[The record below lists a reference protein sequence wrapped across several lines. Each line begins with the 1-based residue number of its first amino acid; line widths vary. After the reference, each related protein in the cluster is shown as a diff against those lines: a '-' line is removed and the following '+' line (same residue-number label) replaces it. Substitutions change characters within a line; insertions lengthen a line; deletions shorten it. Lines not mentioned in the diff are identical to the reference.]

1 MCGKTM
7 CRGCLVPFRPDK
19 DETIQAYFDRCRG
32 NKSLEEHYE
41 GGQELAIRLT
51 WSRHTPINL
60 LFYLSSSIG
69 TTFRPPEK
77 IEFGSMHPEC
87 KYEEEKG
94 ADRNY
99 KQAFSSLDD
108 LLKNKY
114 NSYVHCSDCKKLS
127 RKRNRFER
135 FPRLLIIQLA
145 RENGEYSFADNMM
158 INWKKETF
166 VQVNNLIN
174 EEYILDLT

>member
-1 MCGKTM
+1 
-7 CRGCLVPFRPDK
+7 
-19 DETIQAYFDRCRG
+19 
-32 NKSLEEHYE
+32 
-41 GGQELAIRLT
+41 
-51 WSRHTPINL
+51 
-60 LFYLSSSIG
+60 
-69 TTFRPPEK
+69 
-77 IEFGSMHPEC
+77 MHPEC

-166 VQVNNLIN
+166 V
-174 EEYILDLT
+174 